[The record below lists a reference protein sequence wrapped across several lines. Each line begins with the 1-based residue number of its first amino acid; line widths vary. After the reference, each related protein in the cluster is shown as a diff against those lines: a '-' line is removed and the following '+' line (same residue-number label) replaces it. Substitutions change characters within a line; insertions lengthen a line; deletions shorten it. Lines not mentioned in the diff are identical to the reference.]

1 MLRGRMADGPPS
13 WVRELQEVARA
24 LLPGAHGEGEG
35 EFRQAHGRRLRA
47 GHCKHPLSRHR
58 QALRGS
64 IVWPWKLV
72 GALRASVTD
81 LERKIGSRKGVLL
94 GLKKLDVLG

>member
-35 EFRQAHGRRLRA
+35 EFLQAHGRRLRA

-72 GALRASVTD
+72 GALRARALVCCW
-81 LERKIGSRKGVLL
+81 IVLQTYRE
-94 GLKKLDVLG
+94 KNKQ